1 MNEKLFYL
9 KCTFVGILTGIIVIT
24 YRVLLDKIN
33 LWRKDFFQNLKLD
46 ITFNDMLGIVIFIIL
61 SSCFLGYIT
70 KNYPMT
76 RGGGVG
82 FVKADV
88 EDNIDF
94 SSSNK
99 VVLRDILYRL
109 IGAVTALSSGLS
121 FGIEGPAIEL
131 GAETGQAIGNASN
144 SQEKEK
150 KYLVTSGAA
159 AGLSAAFNAPLTGM
173 IFALEQIMNN
183 ISTPHI
189 MAIFISTT
197 IVSGMTYKVFGLRP
211 FFDFQLLDVIRL
223 QDYYV
228 IVIFSLITTIMGKC
242 YFKLASFFENMNKR
256 IKLPDIIK
264 PIVPITIAI
273 FVSYYFFYL
282 TGEGYI
288 IANKIIFNDFSLSYL
303 VVILVAKLIYF
314 VYSSSTFIP
323 GGSFVPLISIGAI
336 LGKIYGLVIVK
347 FFNFP
352 NEYIICFIVLGMSL
366 LMTSIFRAPITSVVL
381 IVEITGATNLFYPLA
396 IGTIFVMLFSSILK
410 MNPLYDSALKKYIG
424 SIHNLKRKD

>member
-1 MNEKLFYL
+1 MKEKLFYL
-9 KCTFVGILTGIIVIT
+9 KCTSVGILTGLIVII

-33 LWRKDFFQNLKLD
+33 FLRKNLFENIKLNLSLYD
-46 ITFNDMLGIVIFIIL
+46 ILGILLFIVL
-61 SSCFLGYIT
+61 SSCFLGYIA
-70 KNYPMT
+70 KKYPMT

-99 VVLRDILYRL
+99 IVLRDIIYRL
-109 IGAVTALSSGLS
+109 VGAIIALASGLS

-131 GAETGQAIGNASN
+131 GAETGQAIGNASS

-173 IFALEQIMNN
+173 IFALEQIMSNV
-183 ISTPHI
+183 SSPHI

-211 FFDFQLLDVIRL
+211 FFDFQLLDVIKF
-223 QDYYV
+223 QDYYIIIIFALV
-228 IVIFSLITTIMGKC
+228 ATIVGKC
-242 YFKLASFFENMNKR
+242 YFKLASFFTKFNNS
-256 IKLPDIIK
+256 IKLPDTIK
-264 PIVPITIAI
+264 PIVPITVGI
-273 FVSYYFFYL
+273 FVSYYFFNL

-288 IANKIIFNDFSLSYL
+288 IANKIIFNNFSLSYL
-303 VVILVAKLIYF
+303 LVILAAKLIYF

-336 LGKIYGLVIVK
+336 LGKIYGLIIVK
-347 FFNFP
+347 FFDFP
-352 NEYIICFIVLGMSL
+352 SEYIICFIVLGMSF

-381 IVEITGATNLFYPLA
+381 IVEVTGATNLFYPLA
-396 IGTIFVMLFSSILK
+396 IGTIFVMLFSSVLK